1 MLFNSY
7 IFWIFFALVVGIYR
21 FLDHRWRN
29 RFLILASY
37 VFYGY
42 WDWRFLSLIAFSTL
56 VDFFAGQK
64 IAGSQ
69 DPAIRK
75 RWLILSLVGN
85 LGLLGVFK
93 YLGFFVAEFNAL
105 TESLGWGTPIPGIN
119 LILPV
124 GISFLYLSDSQLHD

>member
-7 IFWIFFALVVGIYR
+7 TFWIFFGIVALLYR

-42 WDWRFLSLIAFSTL
+42 WDWRFLGLIAVSTL
-56 VDFFAGQK
+56 VDFVAGQR
-64 IAGSQ
+64 IADAEAGDRS
-69 DPAIRK
+69 RK
-75 RWLILSLVGN
+75 GWLLTSLIVN

-93 YLGFFVAEFNAL
+93 YLGFFVE
-105 TESLGWGTPIPGIN
+105 ESGRCRESRYQSRWYP
-119 LILPV
+119 
-124 GISFLYLSDSQLHD
+124 